1 MKYDVILFDADQT
14 LFDFEKS
21 ERFAL
26 EKTIEK
32 LGFIY
37 KQEDHLPVYHLVNKK
52 IWKEFEVGEITQEK
66 LKVERFNRFRDTMSW
81 DFNPEIFADY
91 YMEFLSNASFLYEDA
106 LELITKLKSHHR
118 LAIITN
124 GLTKVQSKR
133 IKGSILAEFFEEIV
147 ISEEIKISKP
157 NPEIFAYTLERM
169 GQKDKSSVL
178 MVGDSLTS
186 DIRGGN
192 LFGIDTCWYNPKEK
206 ENDLEIIPTHEIKAL
221 KELHGLV

>member
-1 MKYDVILFDADQT
+1 MKYGVILFDADQT

-21 ERFAL
+21 ERYAL
-26 EKTIEK
+26 GKTIEK
-32 LGFIY
+32 LGFTY
-37 KQEDHLPVYHLVNKK
+37 REEEHLPMYHEVNKK
-52 IWKEFEVGEITQEK
+52 IWKEFEIGEITQEK
-66 LKVERFNRFRDTMSW
+66 LKVERFNRFKEMMSW
-81 DFNPEIFADY
+81 DFNPKIFANH
-91 YMEFLSNASFLYEDA
+91 YMEFLSTASFLYDDA
-106 LELITKLKSHHR
+106 FDLITKLKSQHR

-124 GLTKVQSKR
+124 GLTKVQTKR
-133 IKGSILAEFFEEIV
+133 IKGSILAHYFEEIV
-147 ISEEIKISKP
+147 ISEEINISKP
-157 NPEIFAYTLERM
+157 NPEIFAYTLDKM

-206 ENDLEIIPTHEIKAL
+206 LNDLEIIPTHEIREL